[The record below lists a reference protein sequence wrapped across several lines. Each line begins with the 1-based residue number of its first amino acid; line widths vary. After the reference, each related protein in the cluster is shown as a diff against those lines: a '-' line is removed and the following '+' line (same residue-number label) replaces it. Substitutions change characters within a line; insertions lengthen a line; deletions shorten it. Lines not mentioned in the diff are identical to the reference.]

1 MTAADILD
9 QLHDAHVRAYHLA
22 RFAAGMAG
30 FIRSVVD
37 ARQQFAIALAAAM
50 RAGQRADAAHIDDVI
65 RNGT

>member
-1 MTAADILD
+1 MNVTNTLD

-22 RFAAGMAG
+22 RFATHMAG

-50 RAGQRADAAHIDDVI
+50 RAGQQADAAHLDDVI